1 MIYSFHDVSP
11 SHTEELWSPN
21 FLYGF
26 SSQIILEVPALAGM
40 THLHARN

>member
-1 MIYSFHDVSP
+1 MIYSFHDISP